1 MNASPESMPHAVDKS
16 LIDELISLWGLS
28 AESVER
34 IADVVRTERLS
45 FSDAAV
51 RLGLVSREDL
61 EDARAWMGRR
71 DDNPGPIE
79 TAIRQAKSRNSIVLR
94 QAGVVRPGSHLLL
107 LHEPDSAR
115 SERIRAL
122 RTELML
128 LVGEAR
134 RDNVLALLSPGP
146 AEGRSQL
153 CAELAV
159 SFAQAGRRT
168 LLVDADMRHPRQH
181 VLFNADNQWG
191 LAQALALDESPSMY
205 AVEGVPELSLLT
217 AGAVPPNPLEL
228 VSNRR
233 FERLMDNWRRSY
245 DFVLL
250 DTPSVSQYADGLAIA
265 TAATRVLLVS
275 RTESTSYSGIK
286 DLLRR
291 LAPTQAR
298 ILGAVLN
305 RF

>member
-1 MNASPESMPHAVDKS
+1 MNASPESLPHAVDKS
-16 LIDELISLWGLS
+16 LMDELIALWGLS

-34 IADVVRTERLS
+34 IADVVRTEGLS
-45 FSDAAV
+45 FSEAAL

-61 EDARAWMGRR
+61 EDASAWMGRR
-71 DDNPGPIE
+71 DGSPGPIE
-79 TAIRQAKSRNSIVLR
+79 TAIRQAKSKNSIVLR

-205 AVEGVPELSLLT
+205 AVEGVPDLSLLT

-245 DFVLL
+245 DFVLI

-298 ILGAVLN
+298 ILGAVVN

>member
-1 MNASPESMPHAVDKS
+1 MNASPESMPHIVDKS
-16 LIDELISLWGLS
+16 LTDELISLWGLS

-34 IADVVRTERLS
+34 IADVVRTEGLS
-45 FSDAAV
+45 FSEAAL

-61 EDARAWMGRR
+61 EDATAWMGRR
-71 DDNPGPIE
+71 DGSPGPIE
-79 TAIRQAKSRNSIVLR
+79 TAIRQAKSQNSIVLR

-191 LAQALALDESPSMY
+191 LAQALALGESPSMY
-205 AVEGVPELSLLT
+205 AVEGVPELALLT

-233 FERLMDNWRRSY
+233 FERLMDSWRRSY
-245 DFVLL
+245 DFVLI

-298 ILGAVLN
+298 ILGAVVN

>member
-1 MNASPESMPHAVDKS
+1 MNASPESMPQAEDKS
-16 LIDELISLWGLS
+16 LIEELIALWGLS

-34 IADVVRTERLS
+34 IADVVRTDGLS
-45 FSDAAV
+45 FSNAAL
-51 RLGLVSREDL
+51 RLGLVSREDV
-61 EDARAWMGRR
+61 EDASAWMGRR
-71 DDNPGPIE
+71 DGGPGPVE
-79 TAIRQAKSRNSIVLR
+79 TAVRQAKSQNSIVLR
-94 QAGVVRPGSHLLL
+94 QAGVVRPGSNLLL

-191 LAQALALDESPSMY
+191 LAQALALGESPSMY
-205 AVEGVPELSLLT
+205 AVEGVPELALLT

-233 FERLMDNWRRSY
+233 FERLMDSWRRSY
-245 DFVLL
+245 DFVLI

-298 ILGAVLN
+298 ILGAVVN

>member
-1 MNASPESMPHAVDKS
+1 MNASSESMTHTVDKS
-16 LIDELISLWGLS
+16 LIDELISLKGLS
-28 AESVER
+28 ADSVDR
-34 IADVVRTERLS
+34 IADVVRTEGLS

-51 RLGLVSREDL
+51 RLGLVSREEL
-61 EDARAWMGRR
+61 EDATAWMGRR
-71 DDNPGPIE
+71 DGSPGPIE

-94 QAGVVRPGSHLLL
+94 QAGIVRPGGHLLL

-128 LVGEAR
+128 LVGDAR

-153 CAELAV
+153 CAELAI

-181 VLFNADNQWG
+181 LLFNADNQWG
-191 LAQALALDESPSMY
+191 LAQALALGESPSMY
-205 AVEGVPELSLLT
+205 GVEGVPDLSLLT
-217 AGAVPPNPLEL
+217 AGVLPPNPLEL

-233 FERLMDNWRRSY
+233 FESMMDAWRRSY
-245 DFVLL
+245 DFVLI

-275 RTESTSYSGIK
+275 RTESTSYSGMK

-298 ILGAVLN
+298 ILGAVVN

>member
-1 MNASPESMPHAVDKS
+1 MNASPESLPHAVDKS
-16 LIDELISLWGLS
+16 LMEELIALWGLS

-34 IADVVRTERLS
+34 IHDVVRTEGLS
-45 FSDAAV
+45 FSDAAL
-51 RLGLVSREDL
+51 RLGLVTREDL
-61 EDARAWMGRR
+61 EDASAWMGRR
-71 DDNPGPIE
+71 DGSPGPIE
-79 TAIRQAKSRNSIVLR
+79 TAIRQAKSQNSIVLR

-191 LAQALALDESPSMY
+191 LAQALALGESPSMY

-245 DFVLL
+245 DFILI

-275 RTESTSYSGIK
+275 RTESTSFSGIK

-298 ILGAVLN
+298 ILGAVVN